1 MHAVSAAG
9 NELECD
15 DSLTAQETLCLRK
28 VDNKPRNG
36 SLSMFQE
43 KFGLNG
49 LISSTLHFTYT
60 QSFFV

>member
-28 VDNKPRNG
+28 VDNKTRNG
-36 SLSMFQE
+36 SLSMLQRE
-43 KFGLNG
+43 
-49 LISSTLHFTYT
+49 I
-60 QSFFV
+60 